1 MCCAIVGVTFEAGLR
16 SGRWPRAI
24 ASPAFVRSETK
35 ASSTSAKACPARV
48 IVSIASVR
56 LLKTHANGPEIL
68 EQREECES
76 ERARRSRFQTTS
88 ASLGYRGGERPG
100 ELWQFAAGRSPFD
113 EDLVA
118 AGGFEPGAATPGSG
132 AARNRS
138 VSTIPPMTDRPVPR
152 RPCDLPFCQHRPDL
166 VTLVSRV
173 HVYVQL
179 I

>member
-1 MCCAIVGVTFEAGLR
+1 MCCAIVGLTFEVGLR
-16 SGRWPRAI
+16 SGRWRAT

-88 ASLGYRGGERPG
+88 ASLGYRGGERPTSCG
-100 ELWQFAAGRSPFD
+100 SSRLAARLVD

-118 AGGFEPGAATPGSG
+118 AGGFEPGAATPG
-132 AARNRS
+132 
-138 VSTIPPMTDRPVPR
+138 
-152 RPCDLPFCQHRPDL
+152 
-166 VTLVSRV
+166 
-173 HVYVQL
+173 
-179 I
+179 